1 MSYTIIK
8 DPVLEPFFLSKDQ
21 YCYTVYENVTP
32 DPANLEKGSKGKEYQ
47 KALGHYTKLSHALN
61 SIAKAKLDC
70 KSEYNSIKSYIQEW
84 EKNKEA
90 MENLLESLGL

>member
-1 MSYTIIK
+1 MSYTIIT
-8 DPVLEPFFLSKDQ
+8 DPVLEPFYLSKDQ
-21 YCYTVYENVTP
+21 YCYTVYEKVTP
-32 DPANLEKGSKGKEYQ
+32 DPANLEKGSKGKDYQ

-61 SIAKAKLDC
+61 FNAKAKLDC

>member
-32 DPANLEKGSKGKEYQ
+32 DPANLEKGSKGKDYQ
-47 KALGHYTKLSHALN
+47 KALGYYTKLSHALN
-61 SIAKAKLDC
+61 AIAKAKIDH
-70 KSEYNSIKSYIQEW
+70 KNEYDSIKSYIKEW
-84 EKNKEA
+84 EINKQA
-90 MENLLESLGL
+90 MEDLLEKLGL